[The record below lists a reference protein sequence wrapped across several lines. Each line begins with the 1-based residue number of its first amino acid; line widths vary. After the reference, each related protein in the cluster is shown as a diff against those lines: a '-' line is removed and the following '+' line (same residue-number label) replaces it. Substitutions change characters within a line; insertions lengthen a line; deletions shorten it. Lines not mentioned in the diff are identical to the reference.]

1 MKRSTFI
8 TAFFLLFVTASAWA
22 TEANSCASKSAGMKP
37 SERDAFMKS
46 CLAQVNAAA
55 NSKEGEQARKR
66 AACEQNAQNR
76 KLQGNDKANYVASCV
91 NTNEAQTAAQSH
103 GVVAQKSAPAAEKP
117 VRKAAATQAK
127 PAKHKSCAQ
136 QAKEKALKGE
146 ERKKFMA
153 SCK

>member
-1 MKRSTFI
+1 MKRSTLI
-8 TAFFLLFVTASAWA
+8 TAFFMLFVTASAWA

-46 CLAQVNAAA
+46 CLAQVNSAV
-55 NSKEGEQARKR
+55 NSKEGEQQRKR
-66 AACEQNAQNR
+66 ASCEQNAQNQ

-91 NTNEAQTAAQSH
+91 NANEAQAAAKSK
-103 GVVAQKSAPAAEKP
+103 GVVAESKPATAEKP
-117 VRKAAATQAK
+117 VRKAAATQSK

-136 QAKEKALKGE
+136 QAKDKGLKGE
-146 ERKKFMA
+146 ERKAFLH